1 MSVKSGY
8 CLLLLILFALPLQ
21 AQPTRDR
28 VLGDVVLSEH
38 PEFVSLNVSFDFPV
52 HYISHFPS
60 ESGRELRIQ
69 LQPIAIAAVDRDALL
84 SRESYTPETPN
95 LAGITE
101 VLYEGDTFSGFYLT
115 LYFKSKAQW
124 QVEQGGDYR
133 SLHVRILAPFPVA
146 AEEVRGE

>member
-1 MSVKSGY
+1 MAVKAIY
-8 CLLLLILFALPLQ
+8 CLLLLMLFALPLQ

-38 PEFVSLNVSFDFPV
+38 PESVSLTVSFNFLV
-52 HYISHFPS
+52 RYISHFPS

-69 LQPIAIAAVDRDALL
+69 LLPIAVAEVDRSALL
-84 SRESYTPETPN
+84 HRESFTPEMPN

-101 VLYEGDTFSGFYLT
+101 VLYEGDTFSGFHLT

-124 QVEQGGDYR
+124 QVEQGGITAVCISVFSHLFR
-133 SLHVRILAPFPVA
+133 LQ
-146 AEEVRGE
+146 RGR